1 MQAIRFSFFL
11 NSSHRLYLNIYV
23 TNYSALSNMASIN
36 ELNKRTDTPF
46 IEWILSSLRGFPKTE
61 VEIAFLTLQQWP
73 HYFDDVMV
81 PKYKKG
87 KQLQFKTVQ
96 NNAGKWKLKWYRL
109 KKKKTVRYGFLDKK
123 HEIIYSLLGNL
134 DCIWNR
140 ASNIPD
146 I

>member
-1 MQAIRFSFFL
+1 
-11 NSSHRLYLNIYV
+11 
-23 TNYSALSNMASIN
+23 
-36 ELNKRTDTPF
+36 
-46 IEWILSSLRGFPKTE
+46 
-61 VEIAFLTLQQWP
+61 
-73 HYFDDVMV
+73 MV

-109 KKKKTVRYGFLDKK
+109 KKKKQLDMVFGQ
-123 HEIIYSLLGNL
+123 EAWDNSLLGNL